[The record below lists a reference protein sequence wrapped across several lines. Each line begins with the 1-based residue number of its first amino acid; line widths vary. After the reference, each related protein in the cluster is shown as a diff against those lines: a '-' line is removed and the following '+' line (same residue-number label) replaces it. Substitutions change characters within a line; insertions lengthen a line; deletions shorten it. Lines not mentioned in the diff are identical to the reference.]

1 VEVVTHEKQNSYQG
15 MTTMDMGGG
24 EANGGPEIRELGYI
38 TERDIYA
45 GFKRRIAVNFEWFH
59 YLFL

>member
-1 VEVVTHEKQNSYQG
+1 

-24 EANGGPEIRELGYI
+24 EANGGPEMRELGYI

-45 GFKRRIAVNFEWFH
+45 GFKRRIAVDFECFH